1 MRVLAAAE
9 SVLYKVNKQE
19 REIKRIKIENKMK
32 AVNLRGND
40 KKEKQ
45 NEMSNV

>member
-1 MRVLAAAE
+1 MLAAAE
-9 SVLYKVNKQE
+9 SGLYKANKQE
-19 REIKRIKIENKMK
+19 REIKRIEVENKMK
-32 AVNLRGND
+32 AVNLRGNN